1 MTSSRSTRLA
11 RRAVRVAVPL
21 IALAT
26 VLLPACAPGG
36 RACSVRQ
43 VTIPRAAFDELGVCQ
58 VVSAAGAGSA
68 LPLGGGR
75 FLTCRHVLPT
85 SGNTVQ
91 MKNPR
96 DDLGLF
102 WRTVDGRDV
111 LRLVDSLGFVQ
122 SEADG
127 ERVLQLRDAPDRA
140 LTILASGG
148 TDWDPHDSSTVSADW
163 AIFEVSPCDDLARD
177 CRSPA
182 VDFERKLVPG
192 EDIFMVGYLWSHPV
206 RLPGPLVLP
215 TYILHGR
222 VRSLPP
228 LCRFKPGPDVICVE
242 IVDGPEVGTGMSGGP
257 ALVWDEDAQ
266 QLVVVGLCQG
276 AYPYTFI
283 GLPIE
288 MVPTVIRPPA
298 QAAARQKGD
307 KFIFGVPAP

>member
-43 VTIPRAAFDELGVCQ
+43 VTIPSAAFDELGVCQ

-111 LRLVDSLGFVQ
+111 LRLVRSRGLVQ
-122 SEADG
+122 TEADAQP
-127 ERVLQLRDAPDRA
+127 VLRLEDAPDRA

-148 TDWDPHDSSTVSADW
+148 TDYDPDDPSTVSADW

-182 VDFERKLVPG
+182 VDFERRLAPG
-192 EDIFMVGYLWSHPV
+192 EDIFPMGYLWSHPV
-206 RLPGPLVLP
+206 RLPGPLVLDP
-215 TYILHGR
+215 WILCKR
-222 VRSLPP
+222 VRSLSP
-228 LCRFKPGPDVICVE
+228 LCKFAPGPDVICIDDVGQPK
-242 IVDGPEVGTGMSGGP
+242 VDTGMSGGP

-276 AYPYTFI
+276 LYPCTFLD
-283 GLPIE
+283 LPVD

-298 QAAARQKGD
+298 QAVAEYMPGH
-307 KFIFGVPAP
+307 